1 MSTPGFLPFVLRLT
15 LACASCIVTAA
26 VDAGEKAS
34 EPPITPG
41 DAVACADAARAAERA
56 RKFPLAVLRAVALAE
71 SGRRQG
77 EQRARIAWPWTVTAG
92 GDGRYFATKAAAI
105 THVRALRRDGVRNID
120 VGCMQINL
128 MHHPRAFEGLEEAF
142 DPNRNAAYAADF
154 LARLYDRSRSW
165 SRAVAFYHSGSP
177 GKGRAYWRRFEK
189 LWNAERARL
198 FEQARQTRIRAF
210 RAHRAAGLARA
221 R

>member
-1 MSTPGFLPFVLRLT
+1 ML
-15 LACASCIVTAA
+15 
-26 VDAGEKAS
+26 
-34 EPPITPG
+34 
-41 DAVACADAARAAERA
+41 RA
-56 RKFPLAVLRAVALAE
+56 RRNVRASSRSRCCAPSRSPNQVA
-71 SGRRQG
+71 GR
-77 EQRARIAWPWTVTAG
+77 ASS
-92 GDGRYFATKAAAI
+92 
-105 THVRALRRDGVRNID
+105 HVRALRRDGVRNID
-120 VGCMQINL
+120 VGGMQINL

-142 DPNRNAAYAADF
+142 DPSRNAAYAADF

-177 GKGRAYWRRFEK
+177 GKGRTYWRRFEK